1 MSQSPPERALRADV
15 WYLKEIAFGEGEA
28 RKNYKIITQ
37 NYNGPCSLIA
47 ICNILILRDKI
58 EVLPASRKTVSYD
71 YLAQLVADYLIN
83 NCPDLDISAALS
95 ILPHTQEGMHLNPVF
110 TDATSFRAGSGGELN
125 LFEQAGIRLVHGW
138 LVDPSGPDAKI
149 VARYPDY
156 DAAVSLIAEADH
168 LTKGQLV
175 VEDVDPNA
183 AGPSSSAAEPSSSGA
198 GPSNGRPSTSS
209 LRYSPED
216 QNKIRDAIALRAW
229 LDANQSQLT
238 YHGLFHL
245 ASSLPPG
252 ELVALFRSSHLAVLY
267 KAPQDGGLYSLS
279 TDAVFLHEPSIVWE
293 RLEDV
298 DGGWSTFV
306 DSEFR
311 KSSPAGGDFAALAP
325 EQIAM
330 DSGDMADHQLAQQLQ
345 AEEERRARAARERYE
360 REKEAKR
367 QQMAAEMEEQ
377 RQKQLAKKK
386 SKDCVIM

>member
-15 WYLKEIAFGEGEA
+15 WYLKEIAFGEGEE

-47 ICNILILRDKI
+47 ICNILILRNKI

-110 TDATSFRAGSGGELN
+110 TDATSFRAGAGGELN
-125 LFEQAGIRLVHGW
+125 LFEHAGIRLLHGW
-138 LVDPSGPDAKI
+138 LVDPTGPDAD
-149 VARYPDY
+149 VVSRYSDY

-175 VEDVDPNA
+175 VEDAEPD
-183 AGPSSSAAEPSSSGA
+183 AAESSSGA
-198 GPSNGRPSTSS
+198 GPSDPRPSTSS
-209 LRYSPED
+209 LRHGPED
-216 QNKIRDAIALRAW
+216 QKKIQDAIALRAW

-245 ASSLPPG
+245 ASSLPTG
-252 ELVALFRSSHLAVLY
+252 KLVALFRSSHLSVLY
-267 KAPQDGGLYSLS
+267 KASDGGLYSLA
-279 TDAVFLHEPSIVWE
+279 TDAVFLHEPSVVWE

-306 DSEFR
+306 DSDFR
-311 KSSPAGGDFAALAP
+311 KSSPVGGDFAALAP
-325 EQIAM
+325 EQVAM
-330 DSGDMADHQLAQQLQ
+330 DSADMADQQLAQRLQ
-345 AEEERRARAARERYE
+345 AEEDQRARAARQRYE
-360 REKEAKR
+360 HEKELKR
-367 QQMAAEMEEQ
+367 ERLAIEMEEE
-377 RQKQLAKKK
+377 RRRQLAKKK
-386 SKDCVIM
+386 SKDCIVM